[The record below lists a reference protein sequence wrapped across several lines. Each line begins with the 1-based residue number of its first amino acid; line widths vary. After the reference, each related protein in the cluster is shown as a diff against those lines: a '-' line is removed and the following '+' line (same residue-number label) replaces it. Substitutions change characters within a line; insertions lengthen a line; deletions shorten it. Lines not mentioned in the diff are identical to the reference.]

1 MKKLFISFW
10 RSTSILRSNENECR
24 PKTSKIK
31 YDVLGNVT
39 ALSGDVFKSKV
50 NDSSSIRLG
59 LKFGIKK
66 GDIITTGKDSY
77 VKIQLLDNTVISLGP
92 ESHFS
97 FRNYEFESI
106 TDRSANFDLLKGKMR
121 VKVNNKIERGKLKFN
136 TMSISMGVRG
146 TEFLA
151 NQSTLKTGDQ
161 IEHVALLSGQLEING
176 KDAKIKKTLNPNMF
190 LRTKEQRLRK

>member
-1 MKKLFISFW
+1 MNNEKNYLSLFRHSI
-10 RSTSILRSNENECR
+10 SILRSNENECR

-106 TDRSANFDLLKGKMR
+106 TDRSANFDLLKGKC
-121 VKVNNKIERGKLKFN
+121 G
-136 TMSISMGVRG
+136 
-146 TEFLA
+146 
-151 NQSTLKTGDQ
+151 
-161 IEHVALLSGQLEING
+161 
-176 KDAKIKKTLNPNMF
+176 
-190 LRTKEQRLRK
+190 